1 LLSYLLDSCL
11 VSTMA
16 QAHRVSVTTTET
28 LLLHEPSTSEQP
40 PPQVQ
45 TVTLRL
51 APRMKKKV
59 SWREDTVDNEHMQK
73 KKSKICC
80 IFHKDDDCDSD
91 DGDDCEGKGKVKE
104 QDHHHECNHDHDGS
118 NGSNDQHPE
127 HGSTSSS

>member
-1 LLSYLLDSCL
+1 
-11 VSTMA
+11 MA
-16 QAHRVSVTTTET
+16 QAHRVPIAGTET
-28 LLLHEPSTSEQP
+28 LQLHVPSTSEQP
-40 PPQVQ
+40 PQVQ
-45 TVTLRL
+45 TATLRL

-91 DGDDCEGKGKVKE
+91 DGDDGEGKGKGKE
-104 QDHHHECNHDHDGS
+104 QDHHHECNHANDGS
-118 NGSNDQHPE
+118 NGAEQHPE

>member
-1 LLSYLLDSCL
+1 
-11 VSTMA
+11 MA
-16 QAHRVSVTTTET
+16 QTNRSLVTATET
-28 LLLHEPSTSEQP
+28 LQLHEPSTSEQP
-40 PPQVQ
+40 QVQ
-45 TVTLRL
+45 TVVTLRL

-91 DGDDCEGKGKVKE
+91 SDDGDDCGGKGKGKE
-104 QDHHHECNHDHDGS
+104 HDHHDDCNHANDGS
-118 NGSNDQHPE
+118 NGSNLHPE

>member
-1 LLSYLLDSCL
+1 
-11 VSTMA
+11 MA
-16 QAHRVSVTTTET
+16 QANRPGVAGSET
-28 LLLHEPSTSEQP
+28 LQLHEPSTSEH

-45 TVTLRL
+45 TVVTLRL

-91 DGDDCEGKGKVKE
+91 DGDDCGGKGKGKE
-104 QDHHHECNHDHDGS
+104 EDHHPECNHANDGS
-118 NGSNDQHPE
+118 NGSNGSNQHPE
-127 HGSTSSS
+127 HGSSSSS

>member
-1 LLSYLLDSCL
+1 
-11 VSTMA
+11 MA
-16 QAHRVSVTTTET
+16 QANRVLATRTET
-28 LLLHEPSTSEQP
+28 LQLHEPSTSEEPSQG
-40 PPQVQ
+40 Q

-91 DGDDCEGKGKVKE
+91 DGDDCGGKGKGKE
-104 QDHHHECNHDHDGS
+104 QDHHHECNHANDGS
-118 NGSNDQHPE
+118 NGSNGSDQHPE
-127 HGSTSSS
+127 HGSSSSS